1 AVGGFLAINRQKLK
15 ALPDDKLAELARSDE
30 LELAYLHL
38 QSMHHLEAMAG
49 SVPEQTETPATG
61 PQEEAAADSSDGS
74 TSAEE
79 ADAGPKQGEERA
91 RTAKNN

>member
-1 AVGGFLAINRQKLK
+1 MAINRQKLK

-61 PQEEAAADSSDGS
+61 PQEEAAA
-74 TSAEE
+74 
-79 ADAGPKQGEERA
+79 AGPDGPASAGEDETDTKQSQERVRA
-91 RTAKNN
+91 AKNN